1 MSNQYKNYFDEEV
14 LTASPLK
21 SVHLLYRG
29 ALDSV
34 ASARRH
40 LKLRDIR
47 ARSRA
52 IGKAMG
58 IVTEL
63 SLSLNLQAGGELSRN
78 LAELYGYIESLL
90 IKANR
95 EQCDPPLAEAERL
108 LGVAGRGVGNLRPAR
123 RGSSG
128 SPGNVPAG
136 ELRVLSLFLEVR
148 LHNGFRKRIGG
159 HFVFAGLHLQAKLLE
174 TRRIAL
180 RERLRELGN
189 LSLIGAVADAW
200 FFERPFFGCLLR
212 LLRSLG

>member
-108 LGVAGRGVGNLRPAR
+108 LGVLAEAWETCAQPAA
-123 RGSSG
+123 
-128 SPGNVPAG
+128 VPAG
-136 ELRVLSLFLEVR
+136 R
-148 LHNGFRKRIGG
+148 
-159 HFVFAGLHLQAKLLE
+159 QE
-174 TRRIAL
+174 TYQPVSCAY
-180 RERLRELGN
+180 
-189 LSLIGAVADAW
+189 
-200 FFERPFFGCLLR
+200 
-212 LLRSLG
+212 